1 MSSQLLTSYRLLSGL
16 RSSGL
21 LLSVNWQLFKTTS
34 QQNVNASDSEGLNYA
49 AAEPWNLTAYVASEF
64 LSSELQ
70 YLICAVNPLI

>member
-1 MSSQLLTSYRLLSGL
+1 VSSQLLTSYRLLSGL

-49 AAEPWNLTAYVASEF
+49 AAEP
-64 LSSELQ
+64 
-70 YLICAVNPLI
+70 